1 MNTPE
6 NALYKELTW
15 VRHGKELHAELAP
28 AYHMAALLIVP
39 IGRQERLDMQTYKVT
54 QTAGRARYMLYIAHI
69 DGEYEARSTAGT
81 IAEAKQDAQD
91 ELFLWINS
99 LTT

>member
-15 VRHGKELHAELAP
+15 ERHGKELHADLTP

-39 IGRQERLDMQTYKVT
+39 IGRQERLDVQTYRVMRTK
-54 QTAGRARYMLYIAHI
+54 GRERYMLYIAHI

-91 ELFLWINS
+91 ELFCWIGS
-99 LTT
+99 LK

>member
-15 VRHGKELHAELAP
+15 VRHGKELHAELTP

-39 IGRQERLDMQTYKVT
+39 IGVQERLDMQAYRVT
-54 QTAGRARYMLYIAHI
+54 HTAGRARYMLYMAHL

-81 IAEAKQDAQD
+81 ISSAKQLAQD
-91 ELFLWINS
+91 ELWLWVNS
-99 LTT
+99 LKT